1 MGYSD
6 LIPLSYGIENPALKE
21 IIVSVYPVDAY
32 LKKKVDIILFIGPQ
46 PGRSPVSGFSLMRS
60 RFIIGLLATTQEVVI
75 FNLLLT
81 TTTTSCLIEFLPLL
95 MVAVSFG
102 LYEETP

>member
-32 LKKKVDIILFIGPQ
+32 LKKKVDIIPLVRHGSFILP
-46 PGRSPVSGFSLMRS
+46 
-60 RFIIGLLATTQEVVI
+60 A
-75 FNLLLT
+75 LLLLLKIFSFPGFFSNYT
-81 TTTTSCLIEFLPLL
+81 PGLSNNSFQGYSLVLP
-95 MVAVSFG
+95 
-102 LYEETP
+102 